1 MEPAWKRPCGGSV
14 RRQPGGRRQG
24 LPHGKGSGL
33 GMIIALLT
41 LVLFVLIVA
50 WDSTV
55 EKDHRDN

>member
-1 MEPAWKRPCGGSV
+1 
-14 RRQPGGRRQG
+14 
-24 LPHGKGSGL
+24 
-33 GMIIALLT
+33 MIIALLT